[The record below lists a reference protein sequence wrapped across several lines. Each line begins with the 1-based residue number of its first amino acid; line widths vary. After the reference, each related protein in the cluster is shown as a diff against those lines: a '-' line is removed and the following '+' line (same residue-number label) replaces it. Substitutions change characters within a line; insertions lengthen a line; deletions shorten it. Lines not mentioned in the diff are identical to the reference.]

1 MKYLNP
7 FYKNI
12 KFFLRIHGKEES
24 LSLSLMIHCH

>member
-24 LSLSLMIHCH
+24 LCLSLMINCN